1 MVTTPRSQP
10 YQLAVLL
17 RQMQNVPLG
26 SVYISAKTKRYVSEV
41 LKTKR
46 LSYGPFCQKFEHEF
60 AKLHECSHG
69 IVCNSGT
76 AALHTILTALKIQNH
91 WKDGDEILV
100 PAVTFVATINVVLQI
115 GLKPVLADVD
125 QFSFNVNPS
134 LLEKKI
140 NKKTRAIIPV
150 HVFGKPAEMDKIV
163 NIAKKHKLLIIEDC
177 CEALAASHH
186 DKKVGSWGIASAFS
200 TYSAHLIATGI
211 GGVITTNDSSLA
223 ELMQSLINHG
233 RNTSYLS
240 IDDDD
245 KVSKNK
251 LTTLIQARFSFEHLG
266 YSYRLSEFEA
276 AVGLSQL
283 EDIDKILVN
292 RQKNTD
298 FLMKRLSDL
307 SQFLQLPK
315 FEKEQNYTLL
325 AFPVLLTPLALEN
338 PKWQLDKFMYF
349 LESRG
354 IETRPL
360 LPILGQPAY
369 KNCHFSQRDLPVA
382 KYCIKAGCYFG
393 MHQDL
398 TRSNLKYVSD
408 VIHEFFK

>member
-1 MVTTPRSQP
+1 
-10 YQLAVLL
+10 
-17 RQMQNVPLG
+17 MQNVPLG

-60 AKLHECSHG
+60 AKLHECTQG

-76 AALHTILTALKIQNH
+76 AALHTILTALKIRYKWH
-91 WKDGDEILV
+91 DGDEIIV
-100 PAVTFVATINVVLQI
+100 PAVTFVATINVVIQI
-115 GLKPVLADVD
+115 GLKPVLVDVD
-125 QFSFNVNPS
+125 QSSFNMDPS

-150 HVFGKPAEMDKIV
+150 HVFGRPAEMDKIV
-163 NIAKKHKLLIIEDC
+163 GIAKKHKLLIIEDC
-177 CEALAASHH
+177 CEALAASHQG
-186 DKKVGSWGIASAFS
+186 KKVGSFGIASAFS

-211 GGVITTNDSSLA
+211 GGIITTNDSSLA

-245 KVSKNK
+245 KATKKELAS
-251 LTTLIQARFSFEHLG
+251 LIQARFSFEHLG

-283 EDIDKILVN
+283 EDIDKILN
-292 RQKNTD
+292 KRQKNTEY
-298 FLMKRLSDL
+298 LMKKLSDL
-307 SQFLQLPK
+307 DQFLQLPK
-315 FEKEQNYTLL
+315 FEKDQDYTLL
-325 AFPVLLTPLALEN
+325 AFPILLTPHTLKNPSWSLE
-338 PKWQLDKFMYF
+338 KFMLH
-349 LESRG
+349 LEARG

-360 LPILGQPAY
+360 LPILGQPVY
-369 KNCHFSQRDLPVA
+369 KNLSFSQENLPIA
-382 KYCIKAGCYFG
+382 EYCTKAGCYFG

-398 TRSNLKYVSD
+398 SRSDLKYLPET
-408 VIHEFFK
+408 IHEFFR